1 MTEPGYDDVVVHLT
15 RPEDLVVVDASA
27 LLDDRGPDL
36 ARTVPGVDEILAELL
51 ARPRL
56 RTRRRI
62 VLTVPNAGPR
72 EVGPPDEV
80 PPDDSAPDDAALAV
94 RLAAVVARW
103 CRSRMES
110 AERASRGV
118 WRQGVSSLGT
128 GSVLF
133 VIGLLLSTNFLEPD
147 VPEFLQ
153 NLLGNGVFLVI
164 AWIGLWYPL
173 DLLFFAR
180 SPLRREMRALERMAQ
195 MPVVVRRRP
204 APASE
209 NPGA

>member
-1 MTEPGYDDVVVHLT
+1 MTEDGYDDIVVHLT
-15 RPEDLVVVDASA
+15 RPEDLVVVDPAA
-27 LLDDRGPDL
+27 LLDDPGPDL
-36 ARTVPGVDEILAELL
+36 ARTLPGVEEILAELL

-62 VLTVPNAGPR
+62 VLTVPSAGS
-72 EVGPPDEV
+72 PD
-80 PPDDSAPDDAALAV
+80 APDDTAPDDPAPDDTALAV
-94 RLAAVVARW
+94 RLSAVVARW

-110 AERASRGV
+110 AERASRGA

-128 GSVLF
+128 GSLLF

-180 SPLRREMRALERMAQ
+180 SPLRREMRALERMSQ
-195 MPVVVRRRP
+195 MPLVVRRRP
-204 APASE
+204 APTSE
-209 NPGA
+209 KPGA

>member
-1 MTEPGYDDVVVHLT
+1 
-15 RPEDLVVVDASA
+15 
-27 LLDDRGPDL
+27 
-36 ARTVPGVDEILAELL
+36 
-51 ARPRL
+51 
-56 RTRRRI
+56 
-62 VLTVPNAGPR
+62 
-72 EVGPPDEV
+72 
-80 PPDDSAPDDAALAV
+80 
-94 RLAAVVARW
+94 
-103 CRSRMES
+103 MES
-110 AERASRGV
+110 AERASRGA
-118 WRQGVSSLGT
+118 WRQGISSLGT

-204 APASE
+204 APASA
-209 NPGA
+209 NSGA

>member
-1 MTEPGYDDVVVHLT
+1 MSEPGYDDIVVHLT
-15 RPEDLVVVDASA
+15 RPEDLVVVDPSA
-27 LLDDRGPDL
+27 LLDDPAPDL
-36 ARTVPGVDEILAELL
+36 ARTVPGIEEILAELL

-62 VLTVPNAGPR
+62 VLTVPAAGPP
-72 EVGPPDEV
+72 ENG
-80 PPDDSAPDDAALAV
+80 PPDDSPPDDAALAL
-94 RLAAVVARW
+94 RLAGVVARW

-110 AERASRGV
+110 AERATRGA

-209 NPGA
+209 NPGV

>member
-1 MTEPGYDDVVVHLT
+1 MSEPGYDDIVVHLT
-15 RPEDLVVVDASA
+15 RPEDLVVVDPSA
-27 LLDDRGPDL
+27 LLDDPAPDL
-36 ARTVPGVDEILAELL
+36 ARTLPGIEEILAELL

-62 VLTVPNAGPR
+62 VLTVPAGA
-72 EVGPPDEV
+72 
-80 PPDDSAPDDAALAV
+80 PPDDGPPDDAALAL
-94 RLAAVVARW
+94 RLAAVVGRW

-110 AERASRGV
+110 AERASRGA

-204 APASE
+204 APAPE
-209 NPGA
+209 NPGV

>member
-1 MTEPGYDDVVVHLT
+1 MTEDGYDDVVVHLT
-15 RPEDLVVVDASA
+15 RPEDLVVVDPAA
-27 LLDDRGPDL
+27 LLDDPGPDL
-36 ARTVPGVDEILAELL
+36 ARTVPGVEEILAELL

-62 VLTVPNAGPR
+62 VLTVPVAGSP
-72 EVGPPDEV
+72 E
-80 PPDDSAPDDAALAV
+80 APDDTALAV
-94 RLAAVVARW
+94 RLTAVVARW
-103 CRSRMES
+103 CRSKMES
-110 AERASRGV
+110 AERASRGA

-128 GSVLF
+128 GSLLF

-195 MPVVVRRRP
+195 MPLVVRRRP
-204 APASE
+204 APTPEKS
-209 NPGA
+209 GA